1 MHIPFPVHSH
11 LRCKSTIF
19 IHHRQGNRRKGR
31 SATPLSEASSASA
44 SRPIYMEPHV
54 SSMCNHVFHIRG
66 TICFIYVE
74 QSVPRTWNC
83 VFHLRGTVC
92 PTYVELCVSSTW
104 NRVFHVRGTVRSTY
118 MERSWNSASFV
129 HIVFNVIVEVARRG
143 VAIRAEDFQDV
154 CLLFGREGEPATH
167 IAVVG

>member
-19 IHHRQGNRRKGR
+19 ICHRQRNHRKGR
-31 SATPLSEASSASA
+31 PATPLSEASSASA

-54 SSMCNHVFHIRG
+54 SSMWNRLSHVRG
-66 TICFIYVE
+66 TVCFIYVE
-74 QSVPRTWNC
+74 PCVPRTWNC
-83 VFHLRGTVC
+83 VFHI
-92 PTYVELCVSSTW
+92 
-104 NRVFHVRGTVRSTY
+104 RGTVRSTY
-118 MERSWNSASFV
+118 MKRLWNSTSFV

>member
-1 MHIPFPVHSH
+1 
-11 LRCKSTIF
+11 
-19 IHHRQGNRRKGR
+19 
-31 SATPLSEASSASA
+31 
-44 SRPIYMEPHV
+44 MEPHV
-54 SSMCNHVFHIRG
+54 SSMWNRLSHIRG
-66 TICFIYVE
+66 T
-74 QSVPRTWNC
+74 
-83 VFHLRGTVC
+83 VC
-92 PTYVELCVSSTW
+92 STYVELYVSSTW
-104 NRVFHVRGTVRSTY
+104 NRVSHVRGTVRSTY

>member
-31 SATPLSEASSASA
+31 PATPLSEASSASA

-74 QSVPRTWNC
+74 QSVPRMWNC
-83 VFHLRGTVC
+83 VFHLRGTVRS
-92 PTYVELCVSSTW
+92 TYVDLCVPPTWNCMFHLRGTMFHLRGAERSTYWNCEFHILELCVPKHGTLLE
-104 NRVFHVRGTVRSTY
+104 HCGCCGRGRH
-118 MERSWNSASFV
+118 RARFAARGASFV
-129 HIVFNVIVEVARRG
+129 N
-143 VAIRAEDFQDV
+143 ED
-154 CLLFGREGEPATH
+154 
-167 IAVVG
+167 

>member
-19 IHHRQGNRRKGR
+19 IHHRQRNRRKGR
-31 SATPLSEASSASA
+31 PATPLSEASSASA

-83 VFHLRGTVC
+83 VFHLRGTM
-92 PTYVELCVSSTW
+92 
-104 NRVFHVRGTVRSTY
+104 RSTY
-118 MERSWNSASFV
+118 MERSWNSASFI

>member
-1 MHIPFPVHSH
+1 MHIPFRVHSH
-11 LRCKSTIF
+11 LRCKSTTF
-19 IHHRQGNRRKGR
+19 IHHGQRNRRKGR
-31 SATPLSEASSASA
+31 PATPLSEASSASA

-74 QSVPRTWNC
+74 QSVPRTWN
-83 VFHLRGTVC
+83 R
-92 PTYVELCVSSTW
+92 VS
-104 NRVFHVRGTVRSTY
+104 HVRGTVRSTY

>member
-1 MHIPFPVHSH
+1 MHIPFSVHSH

-31 SATPLSEASSASA
+31 PATPLSEASSASA

-54 SSMCNHVFHIRG
+54 SSMRNRLSHVCG
-66 TICFIYVE
+66 TVCFIYVE
-74 QSVPRTWNC
+74 PSVPRTWNC
-83 VFHLRGTVC
+83 VSHVC
-92 PTYVELCVSSTW
+92 
-104 NRVFHVRGTVRSTY
+104 GTVRSTY
-118 MERSWNSASFV
+118 MEPSWNSASFV

>member
-11 LRCKSTIF
+11 LRCKSTTF
-19 IHHRQGNRRKGR
+19 IHHRQRNRRKGR
-31 SATPLSEASSASA
+31 PATPLSEASSASA
-44 SRPIYMEPHV
+44 SRPIYLEPHV
-54 SSMCNHVFHIRG
+54 SSTWNRVSHVRE
-66 TICFIYVE
+66 TVCFIYVE
-74 QSVPRTWNC
+74 PCVPRTWNC
-83 VFHLRGTVC
+83 VFHLRGTV
-92 PTYVELCVSSTW
+92 
-104 NRVFHVRGTVRSTY
+104 RSTY
-118 MERSWNSASFV
+118 MEYSWNSASFV

>member
-1 MHIPFPVHSH
+1 MHIPFLVHSH

-19 IHHRQGNRRKGR
+19 IRHRQRNRRKGR
-31 SATPLSEASSASA
+31 PATPLSEASSASA

-54 SSMCNHVFHIRG
+54 SSMWNRLSHVRE
-66 TICFIYVE
+66 TVCFI
-74 QSVPRTWNC
+74 
-83 VFHLRGTVC
+83 
-92 PTYVELCVSSTW
+92 YVELCVSSTW
-104 NRVFHVRGTVRSTY
+104 NRVSHVRGTVRSTY

>member
-19 IHHRQGNRRKGR
+19 IRHRQRNRRKGR
-31 SATPLSEASSASA
+31 PATPLSEASSASA

-83 VFHLRGTVC
+83 VFHLRGTMC
-92 PTYVELCVSSTW
+92 FIYVEPCVPRTW
-104 NRVFHVRGTVRSTY
+104 NCAFHIHGTLVELRFIRTHSVQRNCRS
-118 MERSWNSASFV
+118 RA
-129 HIVFNVIVEVARRG
+129 ARCSHTCGRFP
-143 VAIRAEDFQDV
+143 R
-154 CLLFGREGEPATH
+154 CLL
-167 IAVVG
+167 VVRA